1 MRVASGCVISA
12 VLLSA
17 ALFGQTSTSSISGT
31 VTDSSGAVVPG
42 AVVKIINEETGVAYT
57 QTTTGAGFYSIV
69 ALPVGV
75 YTVSVE
81 MRGFK
86 SVRKSGNEL
95 TVASPITVD
104 FRLEVGETSEVITV
118 STTAEALQTSDATV
132 GNVISQAEVS
142 ELPLN
147 GRNPLA
153 LLTLEPGVVQRSAGA
168 AGTGI
173 HVNGSRDMSS
183 NTTIDGIEANESS
196 VPNASSNVHRLT
208 PSGIQE
214 YKVTTSTS
222 TAEMGRNSGALVSIA
237 TRQGTNKFRGALYE
251 YFRNSALNSNEFF
264 ANALGTPKPD
274 IKLNQYGIEFG
285 GPLRRNRTFFFI
297 NWQDQKINY
306 AQPVDQVYSG
316 IPTVYT
322 PEALSGIYRYFV
334 ANPNSTFQ
342 LGGQTI
348 SRNTPLLVDPR
359 TGALREGVRYCA
371 SPTDANCI
379 AVYNMFAND
388 PRRIGPDPVIMK
400 MFREMPSPNIYT
412 VGDGLN
418 TAGYMWNPPVRRRGA
433 SVTTRVDHN
442 FNSSNSLF
450 VRYIRGNSNTLGG
463 DPNNSRPQVYP
474 NFPPLGEV
482 FRANHN
488 GAIGFRRVISP
499 RVFNELT
506 LGVSRFA
513 LTFTQGEANPAFPD
527 VPAYCRAAGTGF
539 NNVDAPCR
547 NVPRSFRA
555 VTTPQVLNN
564 LSVVSGSHVIKAGF
578 NFRFYRHNDQRG
590 QPGGET
596 VTPLLTFDR
605 SLRAAPGFTLPA
617 TSTATRAGIN
627 ATDSNRLQGTIN
639 DIMGIPAR
647 LSQTFLG
654 DFTHD
659 TFLPFRSGN
668 SVTLWALGH
677 RIKQYN
683 LYVQDEWKLRRN
695 FTLNAGARWE
705 INPAPAEAA
714 GRVYIPDRPI
724 DGSEGPV
731 TFVKAKRWYQ
741 RNNVGAIGPRLS
753 LAWSPNR
760 RTVIRTGYSMAF
772 DTIASFQITATAG
785 RVPGLT
791 VTCES
796 RVAGAVT
803 PGCGAVPDLRIGEGF
818 PQELPVPSLKPS
830 EFLTPRPTLLVN
842 APNMTLFEQYLR
854 TPTVHQWN
862 FTIQREL
869 PGSFIGQVAYVARRG
884 TRLFRAY
891 DLNQVNSDPILPSF
905 LAMQRNYNAGCRAD
919 GTNCPAGVR
928 GETVPIVASGLVTS
942 TFVNSTS
949 TANELTLNAAGS
961 FAGRV
966 ESQTL
971 AAKLR
976 PNQQFATITYI
987 DSGGDSYYHSLQAT
1001 MRKRFS
1007 SGVLFGLAY
1016 TFGKSIDNQSVDPI
1030 AASSGGGLST
1040 TNSRTPTDIRNWR
1053 LERGR
1058 SDYDRTHVLTS
1069 SWIYDLPFGRRKKF
1083 GRDMPR
1089 VLDAIAGGW
1098 SLNGIALIMSGEP
1111 FSVRSGVRTANY
1123 SHESRAILTGPKP
1136 PVKLSDKPGVI
1147 GPVYFVNENVFGLPA
1162 PGEIGLGRNIFTAP
1176 GFWNVDLGVSKVFRL
1191 RENWNIQLR
1200 GEFFNAFNHPN
1211 FDNPRDAS
1219 SGSTSFRS
1227 TLFGTTCCATVAPA
1241 SARAIVDT
1249 GESGRV
1255 IQFALRMRF

>member
-1 MRVASGCVISA
+1 MGFAIKCLIVA
-12 VLLSA
+12 LSLGT
-17 ALFGQTSTSSISGT
+17 ALWAQTSTSSISGT

-42 AVVKIINEETGVAYT
+42 ALVKIVNEETGVTYT
-57 QTTTGAGFYSIV
+57 QTTTGAGFYSIA

-104 FRLEVGETSEVITV
+104 FRLEIGETTEVITV

-132 GNVISQAEVS
+132 GNVVSQAEVS

-196 VPNASSNVHRLT
+196 VPNASNNVHRLT

-274 IKLNQYGIEFG
+274 IKLNQYGVEFG
-285 GPLRRNRTFFFI
+285 GPIRRNRTFFFV
-297 NWQDQKINY
+297 NWQDQKVNY

-316 IPTVYT
+316 IPLVYT

-334 ANPNSTFQ
+334 ANPNTPFA
-342 LGGQTI
+342 LAGQPI

-442 FNSSNSLF
+442 FDSNNSLF
-450 VRYIRGNSNTLGG
+450 VRYIRGKSDTVDG
-463 DPNNSRPQVYP
+463 DPNNSRPRIYP

-482 FRANHN
+482 FRSNHN
-488 GAIGFRRVISP
+488 GAIGYRRVISP

-506 LGVSRFA
+506 LGVSRFSF
-513 LTFTQGEANPAFPD
+513 TFTQGEANPAFPD
-527 VPAYCRAAGTGF
+527 VPAFCRAQGTGF

-547 NVPRSFRA
+547 NVPRTFRA

-564 LSVVSGSHVIKAGF
+564 LSVVTGSHVIKTGF

-590 QPGGET
+590 QPGGAT

-605 SLRAAPGFTLPA
+605 SLRAAPGFTLPTTA
-617 TSTATRAGIN
+617 SATRIGIN

-659 TFLPFRSGN
+659 TFLPFRSGK

-683 LYVQDEWKLRRN
+683 FYLQDEWKLRPN
-695 FTLNAGARWE
+695 LTVNAGARWE
-705 INPAPAEAA
+705 INPAPTEAA
-714 GRVYIPDRPI
+714 GRVYVPDRPI
-724 DGSEGPV
+724 DGSQGPV

-772 DTIASFQITATAG
+772 DTIASFQVTATAG

-796 RVAGAVT
+796 RVNGAVT
-803 PGCGAVPDLRIGEGF
+803 PGCAAVPDLRIAEGF
-818 PQELPVPSLKPS
+818 PQELPIPSLKPS
-830 EFLTPRPTLLVN
+830 DFLTPRPTLLVN
-842 APNMTLFEQYLR
+842 APNMTLFEQYLK

-869 PGSFIGQVAYVARRG
+869 PGSFIGQIAYVARRG

-919 GTNCPAGVR
+919 GTNCPPGVR
-928 GETVPIVASGLVTS
+928 GETVPIVASGLVTAS
-942 TFVNSTS
+942 FVNSTS
-949 TANELTLNAAGS
+949 TANELNLNAAGS

-971 AAKLR
+971 AARLR

-1069 SWIYDLPFGRRKKF
+1069 SWIYDLPFGRRKRW

-1098 SLNGIALIMSGEP
+1098 SVNGIALVMSGEP

-1147 GPVYFVNENVFGLPA
+1147 GPVYFANENVFALPA
-1162 PGEIGLGRNIFTAP
+1162 PGEIGMGRNIFTAP
-1176 GFWNVDLGVSKVFRL
+1176 GFWNVDLGITKLFRI